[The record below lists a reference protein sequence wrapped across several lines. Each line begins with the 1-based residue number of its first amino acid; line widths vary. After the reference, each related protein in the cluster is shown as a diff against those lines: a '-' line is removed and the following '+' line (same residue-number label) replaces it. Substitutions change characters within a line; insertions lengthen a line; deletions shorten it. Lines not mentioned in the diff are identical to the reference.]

1 MSHLLLSEAPIFK
14 ADSVE
19 NSRDICFVAEHTLGK
34 LAKWLRML
42 GFDTVYESDL
52 SLKISY
58 EKGRIRLTRSRRMGE
73 KNRREGLLFIA
84 SDHYMEQLRQV
95 IKAVEIIPDDLRPFS
110 RCIRC
115 NRSILPVDKDSVQGR
130 IPDYIFETHDSFQI
144 CDQCNRIYWS
154 GSHTQQ
160 SMDLMKQ
167 LFD

>member
-1 MSHLLLSEAPIFK
+1 MEKSHE
-14 ADSVE
+14 
-19 NSRDICFVAEHTLGK
+19 ICFVAEHTLGK

-95 IKAVEIIPDDLRPFS
+95 VKAVEIIPDDLRPFS

-115 NRSILPVDKDSVQGR
+115 NRSILPVDKNSVQGR
-130 IPDYIFETHDSFQI
+130 VPDYVWETHDSFRT
-144 CDQCNRIYWS
+144 CDQCGRIYWS
-154 GSHTQQ
+154 GSHTTQ
-160 SMDLMKQ
+160 SMNRMQQ